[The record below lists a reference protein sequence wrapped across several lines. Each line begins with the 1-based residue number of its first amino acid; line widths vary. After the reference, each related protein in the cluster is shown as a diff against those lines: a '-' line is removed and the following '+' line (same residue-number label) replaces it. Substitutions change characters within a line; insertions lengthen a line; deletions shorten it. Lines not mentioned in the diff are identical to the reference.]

1 MTMGLLLD
9 NTELNY
15 VCRKWICVMQVM
27 TENPFVYDLHRR
39 LSLETVCEWC
49 TSILSW
55 GSCNWINIFLPSF
68 LCLFIYWKNLVD
80 AFKLLMSFFPDF
92 LLSRCI
98 LWYAVK
104 AFLISFF
111 LITHFFI
118 YSLQL
123 LHSLVIT
130 NQIEKM
136 SGNGLRMLE
145 GLWHGLVSIMPLGG
159 SFCFF
164 CLSTF
169 NHTRMANDFLKDV
182 LADNRNG
189 FFAGTWRVGGVLAM
203 SRAFGNRFLKR
214 FVVAE
219 PEVQVIF

>member
-1 MTMGLLLD
+1 MSTLFRWKINHHACLFQILLFENGTFFMTMGLLLD

-104 AFLISFF
+104 AFLISYFNYSFF
-111 LITHFFI
+111 YL
-118 YSLQL
+118 
-123 LHSLVIT
+123 
-130 NQIEKM
+130 
-136 SGNGLRMLE
+136 
-145 GLWHGLVSIMPLGG
+145 
-159 SFCFF
+159 
-164 CLSTF
+164 
-169 NHTRMANDFLKDV
+169 
-182 LADNRNG
+182 
-189 FFAGTWRVGGVLAM
+189 FFAAIALSSDHKPNRKDERKRIENAGGVVTWSGKYYASGWKFLLFLPIHLVEIQSHAHGKWFSERCF
-203 SRAFGNRFLKR
+203 SR
-214 FVVAE
+214 
-219 PEVQVIF
+219 